1 METQEKKI
9 KLLAL
14 ILLFS
19 IIGILLFNIF
29 SYHPILGYDAEAH
42 DNYIDH
48 LSRYLPDSIN
58 LPLKENTREFF
69 NPPIAYLF
77 PSLVQVICRNTIKAQ
92 DYLLECKPYYNK
104 ATQIFQSFIYL
115 FTLLIIVVLPLY
127 SL

>member
-48 LSRYLPDSIN
+48 LSRLKALDVPNIGRNFSAKVTWNLDQIIN
-58 LPLKENTREFF
+58 
-69 NPPIAYLF
+69 
-77 PSLVQVICRNTIKAQ
+77 
-92 DYLLECKPYYNK
+92 
-104 ATQIFQSFIYL
+104 
-115 FTLLIIVVLPLY
+115 
-127 SL
+127 